1 MKYIIIVISLTKTNH
16 STVQVLCIHFFPT
29 KTNHKS
35 IARKKKVI
43 ETCLNLSLKK
53 KMKQRK
59 RTTLSM
65 KHVWIYLIIN
75 YFYATNH
82 ISKRSEVDHKPKKVS
97 MHWNNNEIR
106 IIMKYDV
113 NGIMTVCHG

>member
-1 MKYIIIVISLTKTNH
+1 MFEFVIEKKNET
-16 STVQVLCIHFFPT
+16 
-29 KTNHKS
+29 
-35 IARKKKVI
+35 KKKNYFFFA
-43 ETCLNLSLKK
+43 L
-53 KMKQRK
+53 RK

-106 IIMKYDV
+106 IIMKYHV
-113 NGIMTVCHG
+113 NGIMIVHHG

>member
-1 MKYIIIVISLTKTNH
+1 L
-16 STVQVLCIHFFPT
+16 QG
-29 KTNHKS
+29 
-35 IARKKKVI
+35 KKK
-43 ETCLNLSLKK
+43 SLKHVWICHWKK

-75 YFYATNH
+75 YFIYATNH